1 MKLSNKV
8 TPSLKEL
15 TEVSNYSNTAVVK
28 HYAGMNLRV
37 AINSNGKSMAMMTK
51 VEGGEELVKKCV
63 TNMLIGTSMYF
74 AKVLPDRQ
82 ANVVAEE
89 LLANYEYRQLKL
101 EDVLAICYEIK
112 EADII
117 NLTPARILKHI
128 KDYFQRREQA
138 IIDQSINASETNKN
152 GNFDADFDKRI
163 RQSARHLDDQN
174 KAIVRTRTSTRKFY
188 K

>member
-8 TPSLKEL
+8 TPTLKEL

-28 HYAGMNLRV
+28 HYAGMNLLR
-37 AINSNGKSMAMMTK
+37 AINATSKSLGLLTK
-51 VEGGEELVKKCV
+51 QEGGEELVKKCIS
-63 TNMLIGTSMYF
+63 NMLIGTSMYF

-89 LLANYEYRQLKL
+89 LIANYQYRQLKL
-101 EDVLAICYEIK
+101 EDILAICYEIK

-117 NLTPARILKHI
+117 NLTPARILKQI
-128 KDYFQRREQA
+128 KDYVQRRDEA
-138 IIDQSINASETNKN
+138 IIEQSINRSETHKH
-152 GNFDADFDKRI
+152 GNFDTDFDKRI
-163 RQSARHLDDQN
+163 KQSARHLEDQN
-174 KAIVRTRTSTRKFY
+174 NAIVRTRTATRKFY

>member
-1 MKLSNKV
+1 
-8 TPSLKEL
+8 
-15 TEVSNYSNTAVVK
+15 
-28 HYAGMNLRV
+28 MNLRL
-37 AINSNGKSMAMMTK
+37 AINSSAKSMALLTK
-51 VEGGEELVKKCV
+51 AEGGEELVKKCV

-89 LLANYEYRQLKL
+89 LLANYNYRQLKL

-128 KDYFQRREQA
+128 KDYFQRRERA
-138 IIDQSINASETNKN
+138 VIDQSINASETNKN
-152 GNFDADFDKRI
+152 GNFDNDYDKRI
-163 RQSARHLDDQN
+163 RQSARHLDNQN
-174 KAIVRTRTSTRKFY
+174 KAIVRTRTETRKFY
-188 K
+188 KP